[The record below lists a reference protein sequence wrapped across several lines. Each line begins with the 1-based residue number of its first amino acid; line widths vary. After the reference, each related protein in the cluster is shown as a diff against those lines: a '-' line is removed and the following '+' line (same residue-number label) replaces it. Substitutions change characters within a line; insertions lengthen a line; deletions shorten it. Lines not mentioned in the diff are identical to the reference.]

1 MNHTPGSVPG
11 TDRPTRTTPGPRPDS
26 SRRSLLRTGGIG
38 GLLVAATGTAVAA
51 GSGTAHADSAPKS
64 APLTAGTVAALLA
77 LDPKQLADG
86 ALALVAGYRTPGDGG
101 GMVARWDA
109 AATAGANGGTVL
121 APGKADQTA
130 KGRWLMVHDGV
141 LDFRQFG
148 LFDGSAPADA
158 ALDAMMDD
166 PAVHRIEAHTDLNF
180 TKRHTFSR
188 SLIELDFGGNRVTT
202 TGIEKN
208 AYNNPFGAVLYF
220 LGKVTDTTVRS
231 KLSAAM
237 PDLADVFEVPDSKA
251 FALGQW
257 WSVEIDAAPGT
268 GLYEKEVQKL
278 VQVTEI
284 VDDTHIRVNYKIGW
298 DLAAGRTFTW
308 TRVEPVERVHVRN
321 MVFEGVPGVADNDT
335 ETGSHPI
342 AYEYA
347 VSCDVSGIDAT
358 GTFWPVVM
366 RRWCTYFRTSEC
378 QLKNPASVT
387 YGGAGY
393 LTQQIYCLY
402 GHVEDCHVANARHL
416 NDWTASAYG
425 YVTNCHGD
433 GDDQGPFVT
442 HGQFEHDLTFTGNSG
457 LMTFANSGAAWGGA
471 AKRVTVRRHAC
482 SWFVARTNVTD
493 LTLEDMLVIGNAQP
507 GSGMIWVNA
516 DGAQLRGCVASGPLV
531 VSQSSHRSQRP
542 TVIADSA
549 FTQGKASEVTAATV
563 SADVH
568 LLRVTLEGLDGAQFN
583 GTGSLVLDHCTF
595 AGAGD
600 GAAPSTVAHADT
612 AVHGGTFSGTGLR
625 LNSAKDQRLWIDGGA
640 RFTGGNSAAAYLA
653 RDTAGRTVTWQL
665 DGADF
670 RAPDAKTAHILLT
683 DGVNRYRA
691 TGTAFTGGSLRL
703 APAAFAGAGHLL
715 HTGCTEDGVARTAM
729 PDESDRVKHTAGNLL
744 LPA

>member
-1 MNHTPGSVPG
+1 MPGST
-11 TDRPTRTTPGPRPDS
+11 TDQSPQSSPEQSRTDT
-26 SRRSLLRTGGIG
+26 SRRKLLRAGGIG
-38 GLLVAATGTAVAA
+38 GLLLAATTTAVAA
-51 GSGTAHADSAPKS
+51 GAGTASATGSGSAHPAGKS
-64 APLTAGTVAALLA
+64 TAPIAVDTVAHLLA
-77 LDPKQLADG
+77 LDPK
-86 ALALVAGYRTPGDGG
+86 ALASGAVALVSGYRAPGDGG
-101 GMVARWDA
+101 GLVARWDA
-109 AATAGANGGTVL
+109 TATTAPNGGTVL
-121 APGKADQTA
+121 RPAGHAG
-130 KGRWLMVHDGV
+130 KGRWRMVHDGL

-148 LFDGSAPADA
+148 VMDASTPADA
-158 ALDAMMDD
+158 ALDAMVAD

-188 SLIELDFGGNRVTT
+188 SRIELDFGGNLVTT
-202 TGIEKN
+202 TGIEPN
-208 AYNNPFGAVLYF
+208 AVNNPFGAVLYF
-220 LGKVTDTTVRS
+220 RGTVTDTTVKS
-231 KLSAAM
+231 ELSAAM
-237 PDLADVFEVPDSKA
+237 PDLADIFEVPSSKS
-251 FALGQW
+251 FTVGQW
-257 WSVEIDAAPGT
+257 WSVEIDAAAGT

-284 VDDTHIRVNYKIGW
+284 VDGTHIRVNYKIGW

-308 TRVEPVERVHVRN
+308 TLVEPVERAHVRN
-321 MVFEGVPGVADNDT
+321 MVFQGVPDVADDDT
-335 ETGSHPI
+335 VTGSHPI

-358 GTFWPVVM
+358 GTFWPVIM
-366 RRWCTYFRTSEC
+366 RRWCTYFHTSEC

-482 SWFVARTNVTD
+482 SWFVARTNITD
-493 LTLEDMLVIGNAQP
+493 LTLEDMLVIGNAQA

-531 VSQSSHRSQRP
+531 VSQSSNRSKRP

-568 LLRVTLEGLDGAQFN
+568 LLRVTLQGLDGAQFN
-583 GTGSLVLDHCTF
+583 GTGDLVLDACTF
-595 AGAGD
+595 TGASASAD
-600 GAAPSTVAHADT
+600 PSTVAHADT
-612 AVHGGTFSGTGLR
+612 AVHGGTFADTGLV
-625 LNSAKDQRLWIDGGA
+625 LKSAKDQRLWIDGGA
-640 RFTGGNSAAAYLA
+640 RFGGANGSAVFLA
-653 RDTAGRTVTWQL
+653 RSGADRTVSWQL
-665 DGADF
+665 DGLDS
-670 RAPDAKTAHILLT
+670 RASDAKTAHLLIT
-683 DGVNRYRA
+683 DGVNHYRA
-691 TGTAFTGGSLRL
+691 GGSAFSGGRL
-703 APAAFAGAGHLL
+703 ELDPAAFGGDSHLL
-715 HTGCTEDGVARTAM
+715 HTGCTEDGVTRTAM
-729 PDESDRVKHTAGNLL
+729 PAEGDRVRHTAGNLL
-744 LPA
+744 L